1 MSADEFKQ
9 LVAEIAAVGGGVS
22 QQCDKTATFQR
33 KAQAA
38 RAIAPGGAGG

>member
-9 LVAEIAAVGGGVS
+9 LVAVGGGVS

-38 RAIAPGGAGG
+38 RAIAPGAAGG